1 MPALQVRP
9 GLLLLLRRLM
19 WGLWAPAGTAVQGL
33 GQAVAPPPLGR
44 AAAAGA
50 PGSAVACAGTAP
62 PPAWLSTVRD
72 DIKHA

>member
-33 GQAVAPPPLGR
+33 G
-44 AAAAGA
+44 
-50 PGSAVACAGTAP
+50 PGGGTTASWPSSSRRCARKRSGMRRDCASACMAEHCEG
-62 PPAWLSTVRD
+62 
-72 DIKHA
+72 